1 MIFHLNVQD
10 SNSAFH
16 PSVIDKWVPASAGKP
31 KAGMDVRNLDFFIR
45 PAMWSVASQV
55 STGCN
60 CPFLNPYRQPNLT
73 LSASMRC
80 GPDVTVVTAHL
91 QCFHRSNGD
100 AQWQLRRRSNPAAL
114 CCSQRT
120 DQIRSV
126 AYCCARKTGLPLN
139 ARCVHSIDSLMK
151 PFQLS

>member
-1 MIFHLNVQD
+1 MFKTATQ
-10 SNSAFH
+10 
-16 PSVIDKWVPASAGKP
+16 PSIPPWSINEYQLRLESQRRVWMSGTWI
-31 KAGMDVRNLDFFIR
+31 FFIR